1 MNERKLN
8 NIINI
13 LVDELDPD
21 RLILFGSR
29 GKGKSFPNSDYDIAV
44 DAKKI
49 KFREK
54 RILNDK
60 LEDILGLNKL
70 DLVFLNEV
78 EKKFKEII
86 LKTGKVIYER

>member
-1 MNERKLN
+1 MEEKRLN
-8 NIINI
+8 KIVNT
-13 LVDELDPD
+13 LVDELNPE

-29 GKGKSFPNSDYDIAV
+29 GKGNSFPNSDYDIAV
-44 DAKKI
+44 DTQKI
-49 KFREK
+49 EFRKK

-60 LEDILGLNKL
+60 IEDILGLHKL

-78 EKKFKEII
+78 EKKFREII

>member
-1 MNERKLN
+1 MNPE
-8 NIINI
+8 
-13 LVDELDPD
+13 

-29 GKGKSFPNSDYDIAV
+29 GKGISFPNSDYDIAV
-44 DAKKI
+44 DTQRI
-49 KFREK
+49 EFRKK
-54 RILNDK
+54 RILKDK
-60 LEDILGLNKL
+60 IEDILGLHKL

>member
-1 MNERKLN
+1 MEEKRLN
-8 NIINI
+8 NIIKI
-13 LVDELDPD
+13 LVDEMNPE

-29 GKGKSFPNSDYDIAV
+29 GKGISFPNSDYDIAV
-44 DAKKI
+44 DTQRI
-49 KFREK
+49 EFRKK
-54 RILNDK
+54 RILKDK
-60 LEDILGLNKL
+60 IEDILGLHKL